1 MREQQAIVIGL
12 GQFGFALARAL
23 AHRRVEV
30 LAVDLRE
37 DRVRAASSFVA
48 EAACLDATDADALAK
63 TMPARR
69 DLCICAIGDES
80 RDASIVC
87 TALLRQMGA
96 PQVIARA
103 NDDLH
108 ARILTLVGAHKVV
121 NPEREFGE
129 RFASQV
135 LHRGIIDIMH
145 LGSDLVI
152 SEVRAPSAFIGR
164 TLGELALPRRFGVT
178 VVALRRGDQ
187 AAITTPDPKTS
198 IAEDDVMVLVAKESA
213 VAAMIERS

>member
-1 MREQQAIVIGL
+1 MKERQALVIGL
-12 GQFGFALARAL
+12 GQFGFSLARAL
-23 AHRRVEV
+23 AHRRVDV
-30 LAVDLRE
+30 MAVDLRE
-37 DRVRAASSFVA
+37 DRVRAASAFVA
-48 EAACLDATDADALAK
+48 QAACFDATDADALAK
-63 TMPARR
+63 AKPARR
-69 DLCICAIGDES
+69 DLCVCAIGDES

-129 RFASQV
+129 RFASYV
-135 LHRGIIDIMH
+135 LHDGIIDVMH

-178 VVALRRGDQ
+178 VIALRRGDQ
-187 AAITTPDPKTS
+187 AAITTPDPKTQ
-198 IAEDDVMVLVAKESA
+198 IAEHDVMVLVANERA
-213 VAAMIERS
+213 VAAMIDRS